1 MLKSRRPMRSL
12 PGFTMYEILIVMA
25 MMVFFA
31 GLTAAMSTRALR
43 NGEFDRVRETVR
55 SELVTAQANSIAG
68 TLDSAWGVAVA
79 TSSIT
84 RYRGASYATR
94 NATFDR
100 LTTFSGSITLSGT
113 SDVAFTRPFGTS
125 TPATIVITD
134 GTSFTTTT
142 VNAVGAVEVQ

>member
-12 PGFTMYEILIVMA
+12 PGFTMFEILIVMA
-25 MMVFFA
+25 MLVFFA
-31 GLTAAMSTRALR
+31 GLTAAISAKALR
-43 NGEFDRVRETVR
+43 NGEFDRVRETLR
-55 SELVTAQANSIAG
+55 GELVAAQANSIAG

-94 NATFDR
+94 NATYDR
-100 LTTFSGSITLSGT
+100 TTIFSGSIKLSGT
-113 SDVAFTRPFGTS
+113 TDVAFSRPNGTS

-142 VNAVGAVEVQ
+142 VNAVGAIEVK